1 MKLLNKQ
8 PIGASEIWT
17 MMNAVKIW
25 LTFWDGIAI
34 LEVAIAALQDANFH
48 SEAEVLEQM
57 VKFLEQTDET
67 PVYRLEIKDK

>member
-1 MKLLNKQ
+1 MDNDERGQDLANVL
-8 PIGASEIWT
+8 G
-17 MMNAVKIW
+17 
-25 LTFWDGIAI
+25 WDGIAI